1 MPTLPPRRIAIFGTF
16 DVENYGDLLFPLIAR
31 RRLAEA
37 GIEVVGV
44 SPTSETTRYG
54 DAPAPLAQAEFT
66 RDAGQFDGI
75 LIGGGNIVHLR
86 DFGLPGYGAMAYPAL
101 WAGATALAVRHG
113 MPVMW
118 NGPGVLAPPEP
129 GPPPGWLQ
137 RVVTAAD
144 RFAVRDVAS
153 ADAMERWSGRRPD
166 VMPDTALDLPR
177 VWPAKTLRKRL
188 ASIRTRLG
196 VPADGPLVA
205 LHVKE
210 RSLGRTSVATFAEAL
225 SQALESCKATAV
237 LVAIGRC
244 HGDHLVAQAIHRAAP
259 TRTFAFDEADK
270 LQDIAAV
277 IAGADAYLGASLH
290 GHITAA
296 AYGVPARLV
305 TVPAL
310 HKFAGQAVQMDRTAD
325 LVATWDA
332 ALRDL
337 PKVLAQPRQPLPAS
351 VATQLEAH
359 WQEVARL
366 VAAGRRDRK
375 RPDVFANPDL
385 DKALAGAVRLALGD
399 AAGPAARA
407 PAPPAKPPQQPPPAI
422 DWDRE
427 AVDKLIRDND
437 LDGAAAR
444 VAAALAKSP
453 KHLPARLAEVR
464 LAQARRD
471 LPQAVALAER
481 LSDDWPDN
489 PWVWLC
495 HLQSLAAAD
504 RHDAAL
510 RLFQEGLRRPEI
522 DESVMSGAINDLLAT
537 VPVRQQV
544 AFLQAALTARPDSRA
559 LQLRLAMRAHASGE
573 YRLALDMLARAE
585 AAGPLPP
592 YAARVKTQ
600 LLPFQGPMAAAVDQL
615 SAQVQ
620 GGATDVETLCRLC
633 RFAAAA
639 GRFDVAASALDRAL
653 DLHPL
658 EWRTLYRLNRVFL
671 GQSADSEIFARLA
684 HLDET
689 AAPGVNWRLQYSLFA
704 LRAGQEAQGRQTL
717 AQLSGLDVVGPT
729 ARSLLAALESLGPA
743 EPRAPVVADAHVRV
757 VRQPDARGT
766 LLVFGGLL
774 GGLSHIPDR
783 HLDRLLA
790 DLPANVIYL
799 RDPYS
804 QVFLKGV
811 PELGPDEPA
820 MQAALIRQ
828 IADLGGGRVV
838 TMGGSAGGYAALRAG
853 LAIGADAVIS
863 LAGFVTPGAA
873 EAGDHVHGRQGLDEL
888 FGGDAQT
895 HDLRPALRSDP
906 RLRLTHVVGGSYAPD
921 LARARAIE
929 GLDNARV
936 LVMPGVDTHHVA
948 LPAIADGTLRQIL
961 ESAFAD

>member
-1 MPTLPPRRIAIFGTF
+1 MPPLPPRRIAIFGTF

-31 RRLAEA
+31 QRLADA

-44 SPTSETTRYG
+44 SPTAGTTRYV
-54 DAPAPLAQAEFT
+54 DAPAPLAQATFT
-66 RDAGQFDGI
+66 REAGQFDGI

-137 RVVTAAD
+137 RVVNAAD

-177 VWPAKTLRKRL
+177 VWPAKELRKRL
-188 ASIRTRLG
+188 VRIRSRLG

-225 SQALESCKATAV
+225 SQALEACNATAV

-244 HGDHLVAQAIHRAAP
+244 HGDHLVAQAIHSAAP
-259 TRTFAFDEADK
+259 SRTFAFDDADS

-296 AYGVPARLV
+296 AYAVPARLV

-310 HKFAGQAVQMDRTAD
+310 HKFAGQAVQMDRSGD
-325 LVATWDA
+325 LVATWDV
-332 ALRDL
+332 ALQDL
-337 PKVLAQPRQPLPAS
+337 PKVLAQRRQPLPAS
-351 VATQLEAH
+351 VAAQLDAH

-366 VAAGRRDRK
+366 VAAGRRDRR
-375 RPDVFANPDL
+375 RPDVFAHPDL
-385 DKALAGAVRLALGD
+385 DKALAGAVRLALED
-399 AAGPAARA
+399 VAGTATRA
-407 PAPPAKPPQQPPPAI
+407 PAKPPHQPSPAI

-444 VAAALAKSP
+444 VADALAKAP

-481 LSDDWPDN
+481 LSEDWPDN

-495 HLQSLAAAD
+495 HLQSLAAAG

-510 RLFQEGLRRPEI
+510 HLFQKGLNRPDV
-522 DESVMSGAINDLLAT
+522 DESVVAGAINDLLAT

-544 AFLQAALTARPDSRA
+544 AFLQAALTARPDSRS

-592 YAARVKTQ
+592 FAARVKTQ

-615 SAQVQ
+615 LAQVQ
-620 GGATDVETLCRLC
+620 GGATDVETLCRLS

-639 GRFDVAASALDRAL
+639 GRFDVSASALNRAL
-653 DLHPL
+653 DLHPM

-671 GQSADSEIFARLA
+671 GQAADSAIFARLA

-689 AAPGVNWRLQYSLFA
+689 ATPGANWRLQYSLFA
-704 LRAGQEAQGRQTL
+704 LRAGQETQGRQTL
-717 AQLSGLDVVGPT
+717 AELSGLDVVGPT
-729 ARSLLAALESLGPA
+729 ARSLLAALEALGSA

-888 FGGDAQT
+888 FGGDPEE
-895 HDLRPALRSDP
+895 HDLRPALRSDG
-906 RLRLTHVVGGSYAPD
+906 RLRLTHIVGGSYAPD
-921 LARARAIE
+921 LARAKAIE
-929 GLDNARV
+929 GLENATV
-936 LVMPGVDTHHVA
+936 LVLRGVDTHHVA

-961 ESAFAD
+961 EGLFAD